1 MIRFTTDEITVKA
14 EEGESLRQIDAIAVP
29 YNTFATVSDGT
40 EVSFMPGSLK
50 FDRAPRVFMFHDS
63 TKVVGVVAETV
74 DTPEA
79 MLASLKLARTSMADD
94 ALELAGMGAFAVSVG
109 VNPIKSTIDAQ
120 GRVIVS
126 EAQWE
131 EISLVPTPA
140 FSGAQITQVLAS
152 ADDSVLS
159 SDEEPDTETTTEQVE
174 ETETVEAEK
183 TETVV
188 AASVTPTPL
197 YATPTRQFRL
207 PSPAEY
213 IASMVRGGSEFAQLN
228 ANIKAAAGD
237 IETGDTPGL
246 LPTSVVAP
254 IFDDINPLRPLV
266 SALGTRSMPQAG
278 KVFIRPVITTHT
290 EVDEQSSELSGLA
303 SRTMVV
309 DDLQITKA
317 TYGGTVLLSEQT
329 IDWSDPSMLSA
340 VINDLAGQ
348 YALATELAAVT
359 EVVAELPSGNR
370 IVVTDPTDAEEV
382 VGDLYDAAANIG
394 TIGNYLPTH
403 LLVSPSGWARLA
415 KLVDGDNRPLFPQ
428 LGPMNAAGTMS
439 GAVAYNGN
447 PLGLQL
453 IVSNQVTDQAVGNQD
468 AEDFAFIFN
477 ARSIE
482 CYEQTKGLISLDNVG
497 VLGRQVSFRGYFAP
511 KVIQPAGLYG
521 IGPAQTP
528 PPE

>member
-152 ADDSVLS
+152 ADETVLV
-159 SDEEPDTETTTEQVE
+159 SDEEPDTETTLEQVE

-197 YATPTRQFRL
+197 YAAPTRQFRL
-207 PSPAEY
+207 PSAGEY
-213 IASMVRGGSEFAQLN
+213 IAAMTQGGADFAQLN
-228 ANIKAAAGD
+228 ANIRAAAGD
-237 IETGDTPGL
+237 IIVSD
-246 LPTSVVAP
+246 SVVPEP
-254 IFDDINPLRPLV
+254 IVQPLYDDINPLRPLV
-266 SALGTRSMPQAG
+266 SALGPRSMPALG
-278 KVFIRPVITTHT
+278 KVFIRPRIAQHVEVAAQST
-290 EVDEQSSELSGLA
+290 ELTGLA
-303 SRTMVV
+303 TRTLEIEEVQV
-309 DDLQITKA
+309 TKG
-317 TYGGTVLLSEQT
+317 TFGGTVLLSEQV
-329 IDWSDPSMLSA
+329 IDWSDPSMLTA
-340 VINDLAGQ
+340 VLQDLAGQ
-348 YALATELAAVT
+348 YALATEYSAVSTMAANIDANNF
-359 EVVAELPSGNR
+359 E
-370 IVVTDPTDAEEV
+370 VTDLTDAEEV
-382 VGDLYDAAANIG
+382 VADLYGVAALIANV
-394 TIGNYLPTH
+394 GNYLPTH
-403 LLVSPSGWARLA
+403 LIVSPKTWA
-415 KLVDGDNRPLFPQ
+415 KLGSLVDQQGRPVFPQ
-428 LGPMNAAGTMS
+428 TAPINGIGTLP
-439 GAVAYNGN
+439 GGVTAWNGN

-453 IVSNQVTDQAVGNQD
+453 VVSNQVKDQAVRGTGD
-468 AEDFAFIFN
+468 AEDYLFLAN
-477 ARSIE
+477 ARFME
-482 CYEQTKGLISLDNVG
+482 CFENQKGSVS
-497 VLGRQVSFRGYFAP
+497 VEVPSSLGRQLSFRGYFASA
-511 KVIQPAGLYG
+511 IMQENACWAL
-521 IGPAQTP
+521 GPAV
-528 PPE
+528 